1 VSGFLVGLPVAV
13 AIGAPIST
21 GLLGLDGLFGSYRS
35 ARSLSGKGRR
45 FLDKRRMALR
55 LYNQTN
61 PNRHSPM
68 IAAVTS
74 MTTIGIMST
83 TTSIGIG
90 SCGGLGGPRQGCAFE
105 HLARNEPTKLALI
118 ARGLLPADETER
130 PRTGG
135 LGAALADR
143 PSRGAEAGRNRP
155 AGGIKHRPL
164 RSATGKRP

>member
-61 PNRHSPM
+61 PNRHSRVSF
-68 IAAVTS
+68 AAEVKRVTGANGCCS
-74 MTTIGIMST
+74 
-83 TTSIGIG
+83 SISVRPTQFRNASDICA
-90 SCGGLGGPRQGCAFE
+90 SRRRRLGE
-105 HLARNEPTKLALI
+105 Y
-118 ARGLLPADETER
+118 
-130 PRTGG
+130 
-135 LGAALADR
+135 
-143 PSRGAEAGRNRP
+143 
-155 AGGIKHRPL
+155 
-164 RSATGKRP
+164 

>member
-1 VSGFLVGLPVAV
+1 MACSGATDQHVHFLGKAV
-13 AIGAPIST
+13 E
-21 GLLGLDGLFGSYRS
+21 
-35 ARSLSGKGRR
+35 

-118 ARGLLPADETER
+118 ARGFLPADETER
-130 PRTGG
+130 PRTEGSG
-135 LGAALADR
+135 PLLPTDFLEGQTLEGIGRLADQT
-143 PSRGAEAGRNRP
+143 P
-155 AGGIKHRPL
+155 PL